1 MSERPRKKS
10 SGRRMSKRIYSV
22 SELNS
27 AVKRAVDLQFGG
39 ISVLVAGE
47 ISGFKGHYSSGHWYF
62 SLKDGES
69 QVSAVCFRTANQ
81 RVRFDP
87 ENGTEVICGGRV
99 GVYEQRGAY
108 QLYVETMEPKGVGA
122 EALALEKLKRKLL
135 EEGLFEAS
143 RKRPLPF
150 LSRRIGVVTSPSGAA
165 VRDVIKV
172 VHRRSPNVEVIVS
185 PARVQGENAPA
196 EIVGALDR
204 LYRMETL
211 DLVVVT
217 RGGGSKEDLKA
228 FNDEGVARK
237 IAASPLPVISAVG
250 HEIDVTLADLAAD
263 VRAATPSMAAELAV
277 REKSEIADDLRLLRK
292 RLDRALS
299 NRVEMFSMRLDSL
312 AGAFR
317 HHMTSRI
324 ERLERDMENCSARLG
339 ALSPFGVLE
348 RGYAIVSEEKTGRVV
363 GDSSTLGKGDRLVAR
378 FRRGRAFCVVDGT
391 EDPKES

>member
-1 MSERPRKKS
+1 MSE
-10 SGRRMSKRIYSV
+10 RIYSV

-69 QVSAVCFRTANQ
+69 QISAVCFRTANQ

-108 QLYVETMEPKGVGA
+108 QLYVETMDPKGVGA

-172 VHRRSPNVEVIVS
+172 VHRRSSNVEVIVS

-196 EIVGALDR
+196 EIVRALDR

-237 IAASPLPVISAVG
+237 IAVAPLPVISAVG

-277 REKSEIADDLRLLRK
+277 REKSEITDGLRLLRK

-317 HHMTSRI
+317 HHMTSRV
-324 ERLERDMENCSARLG
+324 ERLERDIENCSARLG
-339 ALSPFGVLE
+339 SLSPFGVLE

-363 GDSSTLGKGDRLVAR
+363 GDSSTLEKGDRLAVR

>member
-1 MSERPRKKS
+1 MSE
-10 SGRRMSKRIYSV
+10 RIYSV

-69 QVSAVCFRTANQ
+69 QISAVCFRTANQ

-122 EALALEKLKRKLL
+122 EALALEKLKRKLF

-172 VHRRSPNVEVIVS
+172 VHRRSSNVEVIVS

-196 EIVGALDR
+196 EIVRALDR

-237 IAASPLPVISAVG
+237 IAAAPLPVISAVG

-277 REKSEIADDLRLLRK
+277 REKSEITDDLRLLRK

-317 HHMTSRI
+317 HHMTSRV
-324 ERLERDMENCSARLG
+324 ERLERDIESCSARLG
-339 ALSPFGVLE
+339 SLSPFGVLE

-363 GDSSTLGKGDRLVAR
+363 GDSSTLEKGDRLAVR

>member
-1 MSERPRKKS
+1 MSESPRKNS

-47 ISGFKGHYSSGHWYF
+47 ISGFRGHYSSGHWYF

-69 QVSAVCFRTANQ
+69 QISAVCFRTANQ

-122 EALALEKLKRKLL
+122 EALALEQLKRKLL

-172 VHRRSPNVEVIVS
+172 VHRRSPNVEVMVS

-196 EIVGALDR
+196 EIVRALDR

-237 IAASPLPVISAVG
+237 IAAAPLPVISAVG

-277 REKSEIADDLRLLRK
+277 REKGEITGDLRLLRK

-312 AGAFR
+312 AGAFK
-317 HHMTSRI
+317 HHMTSRV
-324 ERLERDMENCSARLG
+324 ERLERDIENCSARLG
-339 ALSPFGVLE
+339 SLSPFGVLE

-363 GDSSTLGKGDRLVAR
+363 GDSSTLEKGDRLAVR

>member
-1 MSERPRKKS
+1 MSE
-10 SGRRMSKRIYSV
+10 RIYSV

-69 QVSAVCFRTANQ
+69 QISAVCFRTANQ

-108 QLYVETMEPKGVGA
+108 QLYVETMDPKGVGA
-122 EALALEKLKRKLL
+122 EALALEKLKRRLL

-172 VHRRSPNVEVIVS
+172 VHRRSSNVEVIVS

-196 EIVGALDR
+196 EIVRALDR

-237 IAASPLPVISAVG
+237 IAAAPLPVISAVG

-277 REKSEIADDLRLLRK
+277 REKSEITDGLRLLRK

-317 HHMTSRI
+317 HHMTSRV
-324 ERLERDMENCSARLG
+324 ERLERDIENCSARLG
-339 ALSPFGVLE
+339 SLSPFGVLE

-363 GDSSTLGKGDRLVAR
+363 GDSSTLEKGDRLAVR

>member
-1 MSERPRKKS
+1 MNKK
-10 SGRRMSKRIYSV
+10 IYSV

-39 ISVLVAGE
+39 ISVLVSGE
-47 ISGFKGHYSSGHWYF
+47 ISGFRGHYSSGHWYF

-69 QVSAVCFRTANQ
+69 QISAVCFRTANQ
-81 RVRFDP
+81 RIRFDP
-87 ENGTEVICGGRV
+87 ENGTEVLCGGRL
-99 GVYEQRGAY
+99 GVYEQRGSY
-108 QLYVETMEPKGVGA
+108 QLYVETMEPRGVGA
-122 EALALEKLKRKLL
+122 ETFALEKLKQKLL

-150 LSRRIGVVTSPSGAA
+150 LSQRIGVVTSPSGAA

-172 VHRRSPNVEVIVS
+172 VYRRSSNVEVIVS

-196 EIVGALDR
+196 EIVRALDR
-204 LYRMETL
+204 LYRMEGL

-237 IAASPLPVISAVG
+237 IAAAPLPVISAVG
-250 HEIDVTLADLAAD
+250 HEIDVTLADLVAD

-277 REKSEIADDLRLLRK
+277 REKGEIAGDLRLLRK

-317 HHMTSRI
+317 HHMTSRL
-324 ERLERDMENCSARLG
+324 ENLERDMENCSARLG
-339 ALSPFGVLE
+339 SLNPFRVLE
-348 RGYAIVSEEKTGRVV
+348 RGYAIVSEESTGRVV
-363 GDSSTLGKGDRLVAR
+363 EDSSTLEKNDSLVVR
-378 FRRGRAFCVVDGT
+378 FHRGRAFCTVDGT
-391 EDPKES
+391 EDPNGS